1 MQKPPAVTGKQ
12 LLKLLMADGWEVT
25 RRAKHGIFLRKRF
38 STATRTTTRIT
49 LVKNTNA
56 VIPDGTLGSI
66 LGPKQTGLGKAGL
79 RRLINRY
86 GL

>member
-1 MQKPPAVTGKQ
+1 MEKTPAVTGKQ
-12 LLKLLMADGWEVT
+12 LLKLLVADGWEIT
-25 RRAKHGIFLRKRF
+25 RRAKHGIVLRKTF
-38 STATRTTTRIT
+38 SSGTRTTTRIT
-49 LVKNTNA
+49 LVKNTKA

-79 RRLINRY
+79 RRLMNRY

>member
-1 MQKPPAVTGKQ
+1 MQKTPAVTGKQ
-12 LLKLLMADGWEVT
+12 LLKLLMADGWQIT
-25 RRAKHGIFLRKRF
+25 RRAKHGVLLQKRF
-38 STATRTTTRIT
+38 SDAIRIT
-49 LVKNTNA
+49 LVKNTKA
-56 VIPDGTLGSI
+56 VMPDGTLASI